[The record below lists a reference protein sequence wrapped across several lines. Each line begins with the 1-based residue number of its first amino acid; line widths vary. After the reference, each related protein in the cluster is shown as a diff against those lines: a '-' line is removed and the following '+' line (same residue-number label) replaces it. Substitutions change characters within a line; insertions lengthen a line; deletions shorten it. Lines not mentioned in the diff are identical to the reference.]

1 MEKKGLTKMIVP
13 LIEEGVKKADTS
25 LKDPPT
31 PKNCMYLIH
40 TEYKKEKVA
49 LDKNMLTTI
58 RARLIH
64 ANTKHPEGANFQNL
78 IDEIVEVESEYDKKG
93 SSDYSHEN
101 YVYELYDV
109 ITVAIRMIE
118 QAEKGD

>member
-25 LKDPPT
+25 LKD
-31 PKNCMYLIH
+31 LIH